1 MILRDVVERLESK
14 APFSVMM
21 RATLENVLSAERM
34 DAIFVAHA
42 RQQRQGK
49 LLFSALA
56 DIMGGVACRIHA
68 SPHAAFQA
76 RVEEIGV
83 TAKVIYDKLQ
93 GVEPEVSRAMVRETA
108 CSMAAIIQKMKVGTA
123 AVLPRYHTKILD
135 GNHLRRTERR
145 IAELRAI
152 NGAPLPGQALVVLDP
167 QLRLAIDV
175 FPCEDGH
182 AQERSLL
189 PQVLKTVQP
198 LDLWIADRNF
208 CTIGFLLGIAA
219 QGGRFV
225 IRQHGQMPY
234 ELSGK
239 RQRVGN
245 TETGVVYEQ
254 SLCIRDA
261 TGKATT
267 IRRITVELY
276 EPTRDGDREMHILTN
291 LPKRVAA
298 VRVAELYRGRW
309 TIETAFQELAQ
320 NLHGEVR
327 TLGYPKAALFAFCAA
342 LLAYNVWSVMRA
354 ALGAAHG
361 VEKIEEEFSVYY
373 LADEVAH
380 TYRGMDAVIPDAY
393 WTKHYAHLSPTQMAR
408 ELIRIARTIYLP
420 RYRKHKRGPKKPPV
434 KMKKT
439 KRNHVST
446 ARILAESEAVTS

>member
-1 MILRDVVERLESK
+1 MILRDVVERLENK

-42 RQQRQGK
+42 RRQRQGE
-49 LLFSALA
+49 LLFSTLA

-68 SPHAAFQA
+68 SPHSAYQA

-83 TAKVIYDKLQ
+83 TTKVMYDKLQ
-93 GVEPEVSRAMVRETA
+93 GVEPEVSQAMVRETA
-108 CSMAAIIQKMKVGTA
+108 GPMAAIIQKMKVGPA
-123 AVLPRYHTKILD
+123 AVLPRYRVKILD
-135 GNHLRRTERR
+135 GNHLRRTQRR

-152 NGAPLPGQALVVLDP
+152 NGAPLPGHALVVLDP

-189 PQVLKTVQP
+189 PQVLKTVEP

-208 CTIGFLLGIAA
+208 CTTGFLLGIAA
-219 QGGRFV
+219 QGGYFV
-225 IRQHGQMPY
+225 IRQHRQMPC
-234 ELSGK
+234 ELSGRRK
-239 RQRVGN
+239 RIGK

-254 SLCIRDA
+254 NLCIYDA

-267 IRRITVELY
+267 LRRVTVELD
-276 EPTRDGDREMHILTN
+276 EPTRDGDQEMHILTN
-291 LPKRVAA
+291 LPKRIGA

-309 TIETAFQELAQ
+309 TIETAFQELAE
-320 NLHGEVR
+320 NLHGEVE

-393 WTKHYAHLSPTQMAR
+393 WTKRYAQLSPVQMAR

-420 RYRKHKRGPKKPPV
+420 RYRKHKRGPKKPTI
-434 KMKKT
+434 KMNKK
-439 KRNHVST
+439 KRRHVST
-446 ARILAESEAVTS
+446 ARILAESEAVPS